1 MYTAYL
7 NNSLFF
13 STSSNVNSLKLVTAD
28 LSLQA
33 GQAGTFTFQIAP
45 DNVAYNSFA
54 KLTSYIDVYRDTVL
68 IFSGRVFEITES
80 FNLIRT
86 IVCEGLLAILAD
98 SIFRPDTYNIP
109 LQDLVQEMIT
119 SHNSQ
124 VDSSKQLT
132 IGTITVDGSAD
143 YVYRA
148 YEDYESTI
156 SRLMDLAE
164 SYGGY
169 MTVTKQENGLFF
181 DWRESIAG
189 LNSQGID
196 FGTNLLDITQDESA
210 TDIIT
215 VLVPLGAEIENEDG
229 TSQRLTIAGVNNGN
243 DYIINQSGI
252 NEFGKVVGIN
262 IWDDVTVD
270 SILLSKAQAY
280 LNAHTISKVSINV
293 SAADLAFTD
302 DMIDYFMIGQTIHV
316 KSAAH
321 GINSNFVALEQQ
333 LNLLDPSVNR
343 MVLGTTVKGYINTL
357 QKSVKTNKNLVES
370 VIHNYVTNE
379 ALVET
384 TETMKESI
392 INQTSE
398 SISTAVS
405 EVEGAI
411 NGQGGINERL
421 SLVEQTAE
429 SWSAY
434 VTENGEVLTYLRLD
448 ASGLWIGRSEDP
460 IQLLETNSA
469 IKFVDGDNN
478 ALLEINTEGV
488 ITPSVSASEQVA
500 FLSGTTP
507 EWAIRKGAVVNNK
520 HNLNDL
526 WIGG

>member
-7 NNSLFF
+7 NDTLFF
-13 STSSNVNSLKLVTAD
+13 STSSNLNSLKLASAQ
-28 LSLQA
+28 LNLQA
-33 GQAGTFTFQIAP
+33 GQAGTFVFQVAP
-45 DNVAYNSFA
+45 DNVAYSSFA

-68 IFSGRVFEITES
+68 IFSGRVIEIMEG

-86 IVCEGLLAILAD
+86 ITCEGLLAILAD
-98 SIFRPDTYNIP
+98 SVFRPVTFNDT
-109 LQDLVQEMIT
+109 LQNLVQEMIT
-119 SHNSQ
+119 SHNNQ
-124 VDSSKQLT
+124 VESAKQLT
-132 IGTITVDGSAD
+132 IGTITIEDE

-169 MTVTKQENGLFF
+169 MTVTRQGSTLYF
-181 DWRESIAG
+181 DWRDSIAG

-196 FGTNLLDITQDESA
+196 FGTNLLDITQDEAA

-243 DYIINQSGI
+243 DYITNQSGI

-280 LNAHTISKVSINV
+280 LNAHSISRVSINV
-293 SAADLAFTD
+293 NAADLAFTD

-321 GINSNFVALEQQ
+321 GIDSNFVALEQQ

-343 MVLGTTVKGYINTL
+343 MVLGTTVKGYISTL
-357 QKSVKTNKNLVES
+357 QKSVKTNKALVES
-370 VIHNYVTNE
+370 VVHDYVTNDTVSE
-379 ALVET
+379 LNEQLAEQSSLIQQNADSITSVVET
-384 TETMKESI
+384 VNGTITGI
-392 INQTSE
+392 TDRL
-398 SISTAVS
+398 TA
-405 EVEGAI
+405 
-411 NGQGGINERL
+411 
-421 SLVEQTAE
+421 VEQTSE

-434 VTENGEVLTYLRLD
+434 VSENGEVLTYLRLD

-469 IKFVDGDNN
+469 IKFVDGNNN

-500 FLSGTTP
+500 FLSGSTP
-507 EWAIRKGAVVNNK
+507 EWAIRKGAVVNGK

>member
-1 MYTAYL
+1 MYAAYL
-7 NNSLFF
+7 NDNLFF
-13 STSSNVNSLKLVTAD
+13 STSSNLNSLKLITAQ
-28 LSLQA
+28 LELHA
-33 GQAGTFTFQIAP
+33 GQAGTFTFEVAP
-45 DNVAYNSFA
+45 DNTAYNSFA
-54 KLTSYIDVYRDTVL
+54 KLTSYVDVYRDTVL
-68 IFSGRVFEITES
+68 LFSGRVIEIAEG
-80 FNLIRT
+80 FNLCRT

-98 SIFRPDTYNIP
+98 SVFRPQTYNVT
-109 LQDLVQEMIT
+109 LQDLVQAMIT
-119 SHNSQ
+119 SHNDQ
-124 VDSSKQLT
+124 VDSTKQLT
-132 IGTITVDGSAD
+132 IGTITIEDE

-156 SRLMDLAE
+156 SRLMDLVD

-169 MTVTKQENGLFF
+169 MTVTKQGSTLYF

-196 FGTNLLDITQDESA
+196 FGNNLLDITQTESA
-210 TDIIT
+210 TEIVT

-229 TSQRLTIAGVNNGN
+229 TSQRLTISAVNNGN
-243 DYIINQSGI
+243 DYIINQNGI
-252 NEFGKVVGIN
+252 NEYGKVVGIN

-280 LNAHTISKVSINV
+280 LNAHAVNRVSINV
-293 SAADLAFTD
+293 AAADLAFTD

-316 KSAAH
+316 TSAVH
-321 GINSNFVALEQQ
+321 GINDNFVALEQS
-333 LNLLDPSVNR
+333 LNLLDPSQDR
-343 MVLGTTVKGYINTL
+343 MVLANTFKGYISTL
-357 QKSVKTNKNLVES
+357 QKAVKNNSSRVDAIT
-370 VIHNYVTNE
+370 HDYVTNDTVSE
-379 ALVET
+379 LNDQLAEQSSLIQQNADSITSVVET
-384 TETMKESI
+384 VNGT
-392 INQTSE
+392 
-398 SISTAVS
+398 ISGVTDRLTA
-405 EVEGAI
+405 
-411 NGQGGINERL
+411 
-421 SLVEQTAE
+421 VEQTAE

-469 IKFVDGDNN
+469 IKFVDGNNN

-507 EWAIRKGAVVNNK
+507 EWAIRKGAVVNGK